1 MPSKHLFD
9 RQAAPEDP
17 SQSRWWRELRDA
29 AAYFVAFGMLLW
41 SIHANLTDFA
51 RLVLPWLLLGFGPSL
66 YGPKRF
72 GRLLLLAGASTAF
85 VYGSNEGFDSTM
97 GFANW
102 FPGIALVL
110 LGIAFTPLT
119 RRGQRILIALRPLL
133 GLAIIALYAISLTL
147 QIAGFLD
154 TRDRFGLAGMLLL
167 ALFVLP
173 LGIRSLQERQVYW
186 RAASTNQDHPAS
198 IWDITAETL
207 HQPPPPTGRPL
218 LPTEL
223 QEAIELKQQRRQT
236 QTN

>member
-1 MPSKHLFD
+1 MPSKHIFD
-9 RQAAPEDP
+9 RQAAAEN
-17 SQSRWWRELRDA
+17 SSHSTWWSELREA
-29 AAYFVAFGMLLW
+29 AAYVVASGLLLW
-41 SIHANLTDFA
+41 SVHANLTDFA
-51 RLVLPWLLLGFGPSL
+51 RLVLPWLLLGYGPSL

-72 GRLLLLAGASTAF
+72 RRLLILAGASTAF
-85 VYGSNEGFDSTM
+85 VYGSNEGFDSTV
-97 GFANW
+97 GFSNW

-110 LGIAFTPLT
+110 LGFAFTPLT
-119 RRGQRILIALRPLL
+119 QRMQIALRPLL
-133 GLAIIALYAISLTL
+133 GFAIIALYVTSLTL

-173 LGIRSLQERQVYW
+173 LGIRSLQERQAYW

-198 IWDITAETL
+198 IWAIAAETL

-236 QTN
+236 QAK

>member
-9 RQAAPEDP
+9 RQAAPEDS

-29 AAYFVAFGMLLW
+29 AAYGVAFGMLLW

-102 FPGIALVL
+102 FPGIALVM
-110 LGIAFTPLT
+110 LGLALTPLT
-119 RRGQRILIALRPLL
+119 QRMLIALRPLM
-133 GLAIIALYAISLTL
+133 GLAIIALYVISLTL
-147 QIAGFLD
+147 QIAGTLD
-154 TRDRFGLAGMLLL
+154 TRDGFGFAGMLLL

-173 LGIRSLQERQVYW
+173 LGIRSLRERHAYW
-186 RAASTNQDHPAS
+186 RAASTNQGHPAS
-198 IWDITAETL
+198 IWDTTEETL
-207 HQPPPPTGRPL
+207 PQPPPPTGRPL
-218 LPTEL
+218 LPNEL

-236 QTN
+236 QSK